1 MAKRSGG
8 KAYYMISAVAQ
19 KYNIHPQTLRL
30 YEREG
35 LLKPSR
41 TEGNTRLYSEE
52 DLEQLETILSLTR
65 DLGVN
70 LAGVEI
76 ILNMRRKIEAMQ
88 HEVNEFMDYVKREL
102 SRGIGDWEQRLSTAL
117 VKSSPTDLVRSAGHA
132 APTHHGTNP
141 ARTRRPP
148 PRPPTRSTRTR
159 RRGRRRPLREAAMRR
174 EAGED
179 AQADAL
185 QAYLRAIARL
195 PRLTPE
201 QEQELGRRIQRDH
214 DQEALRRLVEGNL
227 RFVVSYAKRYRGLGV
242 SFLDLIHEGNLGLM
256 EAARR
261 FDPERNVK
269 FITYA
274 VWWIRQALTHA
285 LSTQTRAFSLPQ
297 KVSGAAARLTREVA
311 ELTEQLERAPTSSE
325 IAADTEMSEADVA
338 VLMRLGARDVSLS
351 DRMGV
356 ADDESGPEIGDLIES
371 PSPPIEEDLVR
382 QSMVDRVRAALSE
395 LDDKERAI
403 VELRFGL
410 DRDGEMR
417 TLQEIGEALHLSR
430 ERIRQI
436 EARAKEKLRRSKRA
450 NELRSYLN

>member
-1 MAKRSGG
+1 
-8 KAYYMISAVAQ
+8 
-19 KYNIHPQTLRL
+19 
-30 YEREG
+30 
-35 LLKPSR
+35 
-41 TEGNTRLYSEE
+41 
-52 DLEQLETILSLTR
+52 
-65 DLGVN
+65 
-70 LAGVEI
+70 
-76 ILNMRRKIEAMQ
+76 
-88 HEVNEFMDYVKREL
+88 
-102 SRGIGDWEQRLSTAL
+102 
-117 VKSSPTDLVRSAGHA
+117 
-132 APTHHGTNP
+132 
-141 ARTRRPP
+141 
-148 PRPPTRSTRTR
+148 
-159 RRGRRRPLREAAMRR
+159 MRR

-185 QAYLRAIARL
+185 QAYLRAISKL

-201 QEQELGRRIQRDH
+201 QEQELGRRIQQDRDQ
-214 DQEALRRLVEGNL
+214 DALRRLVEGNL

-311 ELTEQLERAPTSSE
+311 ELTEQLERPPTSRE
-325 IAADTEMSEADVA
+325 IAADTDMSEADVA
-338 VLMRLGARDVSLS
+338 ALMQLGARDVSLS
-351 DRMGV
+351 DRLGV
-356 ADDESGPEIGDLIES
+356 ADDEGGPEIGDLIES
-371 PSPPIEEDLVR
+371 PSSPIEDDLVR
-382 QSMVDRVRAALSE
+382 QSMIERVRAALTE
-395 LDDKERAI
+395 LDDKEREV

>member
-1 MAKRSGG
+1 
-8 KAYYMISAVAQ
+8 
-19 KYNIHPQTLRL
+19 
-30 YEREG
+30 
-35 LLKPSR
+35 
-41 TEGNTRLYSEE
+41 
-52 DLEQLETILSLTR
+52 
-65 DLGVN
+65 
-70 LAGVEI
+70 
-76 ILNMRRKIEAMQ
+76 
-88 HEVNEFMDYVKREL
+88 
-102 SRGIGDWEQRLSTAL
+102 
-117 VKSSPTDLVRSAGHA
+117 
-132 APTHHGTNP
+132 
-141 ARTRRPP
+141 
-148 PRPPTRSTRTR
+148 
-159 RRGRRRPLREAAMRR
+159 MRR

-185 QAYLRAIARL
+185 QAYLRAISKL

-201 QEQELGRRIQRDH
+201 QEQELGRRIQRDQ
-214 DQEALRRLVEGNL
+214 DQDALRRLVEGNL

-261 FDPERNVK
+261 FDPGRNVK

-311 ELTEQLERAPTSSE
+311 ELTEQLERTPTSSE

-338 VLMRLGARDVSLS
+338 ALMRLGARDVSLS
-351 DRMGV
+351 DRLV
-356 ADDESGPEIGDLIES
+356 AEDESGPEIGDLIES
-371 PSPPIEEDLVR
+371 PSAPIEDDLLR
-382 QSMVDRVRAALSE
+382 QSMVERVRAALSE

-436 EARAKEKLRRSKRA
+436 ETRAKEKLRRSKRA